1 MAFNAFEFA
10 VPAPHATSFTNNE
23 KAISVA
29 SPLASAAARTIYFLS
44 RWFDFEGGT
53 YTLKIV
59 ADDAVSV
66 YEGVS
71 AGNIKTIGSTTVA
84 AGVVNLA
91 AYIPRGRRRL
101 DFILS
106 NLSTVPSSCY
116 VAFSLWLGNK
126 LVYSSAAA
134 GWVYDTIPLSDS
146 QLVAPADEPLSY
158 PVFTVLP
165 DWRNGVLE
173 RLEYATEVLDSET
186 DTEQRRSIRRYPR
199 RAVEASFVDIDL
211 KRARLHNFFSGS
223 MNRKVLVPLWFEQY
237 KLPSTLTSS
246 LVFPSGTLAMRDFSA
261 GEYVIVQDK
270 DPAQY
275 EILKIQS
282 ASISTDTLT
291 FTQAP
296 VKTWSA
302 GSRIMPL
309 RVAYVREMPTLDHV
323 SDRAATVTVRF
334 FLDEPCKFPSGSWGY
349 CAPLF
354 RFKFNRAAQLPV
366 TYDQAVFVI
375 DNDSGRID
383 VSEPGQRTRIIS
395 RVPLTIFGREQLF
408 AFRQFVAESRG
419 RLSRFWFPSLTA
431 DIHPL
436 SDFSGEVFEAKIAG
450 AADYMRVQQETRQ
463 MLAIVFHD
471 KRPAIYRR
479 ITNIEKTPSSEL
491 YYLDRPLGTISLV
504 DVERVMLVH
513 AVRFDQDAFE
523 IRHIVDNA
531 KAATTTVV
539 VRSVNVDGLP
549 DIDCSVTSR
558 PYPLYNVDEIAPV
571 VELVGASLTVFGYP
585 AEELNVTVG
594 LPSATLQSLLDVY
607 DLWPA
612 ESIDASAPTLVSA
625 TLQNGIQAIT
635 NWPAESIDA
644 SPTLTTATLVNG
656 LISYTNALAE
666 SLDVSVSLT
675 GATLS

>member
-1 MAFNAFEFA
+1 MAFNAFEFT
-10 VPAPHATSFTNNE
+10 VPAPHAASFTNSE

-29 SPLASAAARTIYFLS
+29 TPLNSAAARTVFFLS

-59 ADDAVSV
+59 ADDAVSI
-66 YEGVS
+66 YEGPG
-71 AGNIKTIGSTTVA
+71 AGNIKTIGSTTVS

-126 LVYSSAAA
+126 IVYSSSAA
-134 GWVYDTIPLSDS
+134 GWVYNTISISDS
-146 QLVAPADEPLSY
+146 ELAATTDEVLTY

-173 RLEYATEVLDSET
+173 RLEYSTDILDSET
-186 DTEQRRSIRRYPR
+186 DTEQRRSVRRYPR
-199 RAVEASFVDIDL
+199 RAIEASFVDIDI

-223 MNRKVLVPLWFEQY
+223 LNRKVLVPLWFEQY
-237 KLPSTLTSS
+237 KLPNTLTSS
-246 LVFPSGTLAMRDFSA
+246 VVFPSGTLAMRDFAA
-261 GEYVIVQDK
+261 GDYVIVQDK
-270 DPAQY
+270 DPANY
-275 EILKIQS
+275 EILKVQT
-282 ASISTDTLT
+282 ANGANDTLT

-296 VKTWSA
+296 AKTWPA
-302 GSRIMPL
+302 GSRIIPL
-309 RVAYVREMPTLDHV
+309 RVAYVREMPTIDHV
-323 SDRAATVTVRF
+323 VDRAGTTSVRF

-354 RFKFNRAAQLPV
+354 RFRFNRAATLPV

-375 DNDSGRID
+375 DNESGRID
-383 VSEPGQRTRIIS
+383 VTDPGQRTRVVS
-395 RVPLTIFGREQLF
+395 RVPLTLMGRDQLF
-408 AFRQFVAESRG
+408 AFRQFVSESRG

-431 DIHPL
+431 DVHPL
-436 SDFSGEVFEAKIAG
+436 GDFSGEIFEARIAG
-450 AADYMRVQQETRQ
+450 AAEYMRVQQETRQ

-479 ITNIEKTPSSEL
+479 ITNIEKTTTSEL
-491 YYLDRPLGTISLV
+491 YYLDRPLGSISLR

-513 AVRFDQDAFE
+513 PVRFDQDAFE

-539 VRSVNVDGLP
+539 VRSVNVDDLP
-549 DIDCSVTSR
+549 DIDCAVTSR
-558 PYPLYNVDEIAPV
+558 PYPLFNVDELAPTC
-571 VELVGASLTVFGYP
+571 EIVGGALTVFGYP
-585 AEELNVTVG
+585 PEELTVQVSI
-594 LPSATLQSLLDVY
+594 PSGTLQSTLRTYTNWPFEAIDVAT
-607 DLWPA
+607 PQIM
-612 ESIDASAPTLVSA
+612 SG
-625 TLQNGIQAIT
+625 TLQNGIQSLGNQA
-635 NWPAESIDA
+635 PESLDTGA
-644 SPTLTTATLVNG
+644 TLTAGTLING
-656 LISYTNALAE
+656 LISYTNGLSE
-666 SLDVSVSLT
+666 SLDISVSIT
-675 GATLS
+675 GGTLS